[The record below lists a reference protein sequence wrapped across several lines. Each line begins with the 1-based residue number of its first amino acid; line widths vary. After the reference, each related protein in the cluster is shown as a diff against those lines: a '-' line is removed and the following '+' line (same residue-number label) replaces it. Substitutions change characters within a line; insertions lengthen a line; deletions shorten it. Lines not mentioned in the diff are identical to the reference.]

1 MEALNR
7 IRVQIYAMTCPE
19 DAEMVVDLG
28 ADHVGLLAWPGET
41 RLPSLSPQRA
51 LEVFEPVRGR
61 AKTVMLPITHSV
73 EEIID
78 LAGRVEPDYVQVAS
92 YPEYLPLR
100 EFIRLS
106 EELRAMDVGVIRV
119 VPVDGHDSLS
129 LALEYEAYADIIMVD
144 SSGGPPFPHVR
155 EFIGGT
161 GRPHNHEISARIR
174 ESIGKPLIL
183 AGGLSPENVAEAI
196 RRVKPW
202 GVDAA
207 SSLNRV
213 GERHRKDPQRV
224 RAFIEA
230 VRRVEKELR
239 PVGSV

>member
-1 MEALNR
+1 
-7 IRVQIYAMTCPE
+7 
-19 DAEMVVDLG
+19 
-28 ADHVGLLAWPGET
+28 
-41 RLPSLSPQRA
+41 LPSLSPERA
-51 LEVFEPVRGR
+51 IEVFEPVRGR

-119 VPVDGHDSLS
+119 VPVDGHESLS

-161 GRPHNHEISARIR
+161 GRPHNHEVSARIR

-183 AGGLSPENVAEAI
+183 AGGLSPENVADAI

-207 SSLNRV
+207 SSLNRI
-213 GERHRKDPQRV
+213 GEQHRKDPDRV

-230 VRRVEKELR
+230 VRRAEREAFKAHR
-239 PVGSV
+239 